1 MKKPLTIL
9 YVEDE
14 VLSRRVME
22 MVTAFIDDV
31 TLTMFEDSTNFL
43 ARVKALTPQ
52 PNLIF
57 LDIHLKPH
65 NGFEMLEML
74 RRQSEFD
81 HTPIVAMTASVMN
94 EEVQRLRTAGFN
106 GCLAKPIDMDSF
118 PDTVMRIL
126 NGEHIWRITN

>member
-65 NGFEMLEML
+65 KV
-74 RRQSEFD
+74 
-81 HTPIVAMTASVMN
+81 I
-94 EEVQRLRTAGFN
+94 
-106 GCLAKPIDMDSF
+106 
-118 PDTVMRIL
+118 
-126 NGEHIWRITN
+126 